1 MALLGQF
8 LRVPRNF
15 EISRIDL
22 GPGPRDDIAAL
33 TLLKISAIGL
43 KFSGMMHSAM
53 KQMAI

>member
-33 TLLKISAIGL
+33 TLLKISAISL